1 MPFLPAPTAPSLTR
15 RHLLMA
21 ASLAPLATAC
31 SAAPRSASSDPAAAL
46 ARLEDGLNGR
56 LGVFAIDTASG
67 ATLGHRASERFPI
80 CSTFKA
86 ILAGAVLA
94 RGVREP
100 GLLDERVRYTKA
112 DLIAHSPVTGR
123 ELARGMT
130 VAELCAATVQ
140 YSDNAAANLLLRRIG
155 GPEALTAQAR
165 AWGDSTFRLDRWET
179 ELNSALADD
188 PRDTSTP
195 EAMARLL
202 RTLAVDD
209 GLPTAQ
215 RARLQDWLRG
225 NTTGDTRIRAGVPV
239 DWVVGDKTGT
249 GAYGTAN
256 DTAVLWPPQQKP
268 IVLTI
273 FTTRREK
280 DAEARSDVLASAA
293 RIVVETL
300 GASV

>member
-1 MPFLPAPTAPSLTR
+1 MPLPSAPSATALTR

-31 SAAPRSASSDPAAAL
+31 SATPRGGSRDPAAAL
-46 ARLEDGLNGR
+46 ARLEDGLDGR
-56 LGVFAIDTASG
+56 LGVFAVDTASG

-94 RGVREP
+94 RSVREP

-112 DLIAHSPVTGR
+112 DLIAHSPITGR

-140 YSDNAAANLLLRRIG
+140 YSDNAAANLLLRRTG

-165 AWGDSTFRLDRWET
+165 AWGDGTFRLDRWET

-225 NTTGDTRIRAGVPV
+225 NTTGGARIRAGMPAA
-239 DWVVGDKTGT
+239 WTVGDKTGT
-249 GAYGTAN
+249 GAYGAAS
-256 DTAVLWPPQQKP
+256 DIAVVWRPQAAP
-268 IVLTI
+268 L
-273 FTTRREK
+273 
-280 DAEARSDVLASAA
+280 VLAVYTRLEAQDAKPRDDVIAA
-293 RIVVETL
+293 ASRIVADWVR
-300 GASV
+300 AA

>member
-1 MPFLPAPTAPSLTR
+1 MPFPLASTATALTR

-31 SAAPRSASSDPAAAL
+31 SATPSGAPRGPAAAL
-46 ARLEDGLNGR
+46 ARLEEGLSGR

-94 RGVREP
+94 RSWREP

-112 DLIAHSPVTGR
+112 DLITHSPITGR

-165 AWGDSTFRLDRWET
+165 AWGDGTFRLDRWET
-179 ELNSALADD
+179 ALNSALADD

-225 NTTGDTRIRAGVPV
+225 NTTGGARIRAGMPAA
-239 DWVVGDKTGT
+239 WTVGDKTGT
-249 GAYGTAN
+249 GAYGAAS
-256 DTAVLWPPQQKP
+256 DIAVVWRPQAAP
-268 IVLTI
+268 L
-273 FTTRREK
+273 
-280 DAEARSDVLASAA
+280 VLAVYTRLEAQDATPRDDVIAA
-293 RIVVETL
+293 ASRIVAGWA
-300 GASV
+300 GAA

>member
-1 MPFLPAPTAPSLTR
+1 MPFLPPPTAPSLTR

-31 SAAPRSASSDPAAAL
+31 SAAPRGASRDPAAAL

-67 ATLGHRASERFPI
+67 AALGHRASERFPI

-225 NTTGDTRIRAGVPV
+225 NTTGGARIRAGMPAA
-239 DWVVGDKTGT
+239 WTVGDKTGT
-249 GAYGTAN
+249 GAHGAAS
-256 DTAVLWPPQQKP
+256 DIAVVWRPQAAP
-268 IVLTI
+268 L
-273 FTTRREK
+273 
-280 DAEARSDVLASAA
+280 VLAVYTRLDAQDAKPRDDVIAAAA
-293 RIVVETL
+293 RIVAGWA
-300 GASV
+300 GAA

>member
-1 MPFLPAPTAPSLTR
+1 MPIPPAPSAAALTR
-15 RHLLMA
+15 RHVLMA
-21 ASLAPLATAC
+21 ASLVPFATAC
-31 SAAPRSASSDPAAAL
+31 TAASRGASRDPAAAL
-46 ARLEDGLNGR
+46 ARLEEGLGGR

-67 ATLGHRASERFPI
+67 ATIGHRASERFPI

-86 ILAGAVLA
+86 VLAGALLA
-94 RGVREP
+94 RSVREP

-112 DLIAHSPVTGR
+112 DLIAHSPITGR

-225 NTTGDTRIRAGVPV
+225 NTTGGARIRAGMPPA
-239 DWVVGDKTGT
+239 WTVGDKTGT
-249 GAYGTAN
+249 GAHGAAS
-256 DTAVLWPPQQKP
+256 DIAVVWRPQAAP
-268 IVLTI
+268 L
-273 FTTRREK
+273 
-280 DAEARSDVLASAA
+280 VLAVYTRLEAQDAKPRDDVIAA
-293 RIVVETL
+293 ASRIVAGWA
-300 GASV
+300 GAA

>member
-1 MPFLPAPTAPSLTR
+1 MPFPSAPLATAFTR

-21 ASLAPLATAC
+21 ASLAPLAAC
-31 SAAPRSASSDPAAAL
+31 SATPRGASRDPAAAL
-46 ARLEDGLNGR
+46 ARLEDGLDGR

-67 ATLGHRASERFPI
+67 ATLGHRASERFPM

-94 RGVREP
+94 RSWREP

-112 DLIAHSPVTGR
+112 DLIAHSPITGR

-155 GPEALTAQAR
+155 GPEALTKQAR

-179 ELNSALADD
+179 ALNSALADD

-209 GLPTAQ
+209 GLPSAQ

-225 NTTGDTRIRAGVPV
+225 NTTGGARIRAGMPAA
-239 DWVVGDKTGT
+239 WTVGDKTGT
-249 GAYGTAN
+249 GAHSAAS
-256 DTAVLWPPQQKP
+256 DIAVVWRPQAAP
-268 IVLTI
+268 L
-273 FTTRREK
+273 
-280 DAEARSDVLASAA
+280 VLAVYTRLEAQDAKPRDDVIAA
-293 RIVVETL
+293 ASRIVAGWAA
-300 GASV
+300 GA

>member
-1 MPFLPAPTAPSLTR
+1 MPIPPTPSATSLTR
-15 RHLLMA
+15 RHVLMA
-21 ASLAPLATAC
+21 ASLVPFATAC
-31 SAAPRSASSDPAAAL
+31 TAASRGASRDPAAAL
-46 ARLEDGLNGR
+46 ARLEEGLSGR
-56 LGVFAIDTASG
+56 LGVFAIDTATG
-67 ATLGHRASERFPI
+67 ATIGHRASERFPI

-86 ILAGAVLA
+86 VLAGALLA
-94 RGVREP
+94 RSVREP

-225 NTTGDTRIRAGVPV
+225 NTTGGARIRAGMPAA
-239 DWVVGDKTGT
+239 WTVGDKTGT
-249 GAYGTAN
+249 GAHGAAS
-256 DTAVLWPPQQKP
+256 DIAVVWRPQAAP
-268 IVLTI
+268 L
-273 FTTRREK
+273 
-280 DAEARSDVLASAA
+280 VLAVYTRLDARDAKPRDDVIAA
-293 RIVVETL
+293 ASRIVAGWA
-300 GASV
+300 GAA

>member
-1 MPFLPAPTAPSLTR
+1 MPFPSAPLATAFTR
-15 RHLLMA
+15 RHLLTA

-31 SAAPRSASSDPAAAL
+31 SATPRGASRDPAAAL
-46 ARLEDGLNGR
+46 ARLEDGLDGR
-56 LGVFAIDTASG
+56 VGVFAIDTASG
-67 ATLGHRASERFPI
+67 ATLGHRASERFPM

-86 ILAGAVLA
+86 VLAGAVLA
-94 RGVREP
+94 RNVREP

-112 DLIAHSPVTGR
+112 DLITHSPITGR

-155 GPEALTAQAR
+155 GPEALTKQAR

-202 RTLAVDD
+202 RTLALDD

-225 NTTGDTRIRAGVPV
+225 NTTGGARIRAGMPAA
-239 DWVVGDKTGT
+239 WTVGDKTGT
-249 GAYGTAN
+249 GAHGAAS
-256 DTAVLWPPQQKP
+256 DIAVVWRPQAAP
-268 IVLTI
+268 L
-273 FTTRREK
+273 
-280 DAEARSDVLASAA
+280 VLAVYTRLEAQDAKPRDDVIAAAA
-293 RIVVETL
+293 RIVAGWS
-300 GASV
+300 GAA

>member
-1 MPFLPAPTAPSLTR
+1 MPFPLAPTATALTR

-31 SAAPRSASSDPAAAL
+31 AATPGGASRDPAAAL
-46 ARLEDGLNGR
+46 ARLEEGLNGR

-86 ILAGAVLA
+86 VLAGAVLA

-179 ELNSALADD
+179 ELNSAIAND

-225 NTTGDTRIRAGVPV
+225 NTTGGARIRAGMPAA
-239 DWVVGDKTGT
+239 WTVGDKTGT
-249 GAYGTAN
+249 GAHGAAS
-256 DTAVLWPPQQKP
+256 DIAVVWRPQAAP
-268 IVLTI
+268 L
-273 FTTRREK
+273 
-280 DAEARSDVLASAA
+280 VLAVYTRLDAQDAKPRDDVIAAAA
-293 RIVVETL
+293 RIVA
-300 GASV
+300 GWADAA